1 MTAGRKIPEEKRERI
16 KKVILND
23 PELSNPILAKRFGV
37 SKIAIY
43 YIRKELKEE
52 QKNG

>member
-1 MTAGRKIPEEKRERI
+1 VTAGRKISEEKRERI
-16 KKVILND
+16 KKAIKND
-23 PELSNPILAKRFGV
+23 PELSGTALAQRFGV
-37 SKIAIY
+37 SKVTIY